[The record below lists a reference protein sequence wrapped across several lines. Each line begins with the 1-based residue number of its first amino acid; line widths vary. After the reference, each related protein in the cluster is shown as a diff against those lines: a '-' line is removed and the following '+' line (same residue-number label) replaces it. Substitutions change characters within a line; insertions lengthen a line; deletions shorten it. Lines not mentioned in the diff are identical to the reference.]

1 MGSDERSVGPRRS
14 RSRLSLGVNLLGS
27 VVRKKSLRTSTN
39 LAGSSACG
47 KWPTPGSTSNRLLG
61 IASSAAGYGAGLL
74 VAWWIG
80 RQIFPES
87 AAAGVGVNYG
97 VFLPVTGVTL
107 AMAAAATLAAAARIW
122 RIRPAVILRGE

>member
-1 MGSDERSVGPRRS
+1 V
-14 RSRLSLGVNLLGS
+14 
-27 VVRKKSLRTSTN
+27 
-39 LAGSSACG
+39 
-47 KWPTPGSTSNRLLG
+47 
-61 IASSAAGYGAGLL
+61 AGYVVGLL